1 MYSFSLGMGREVEN
15 LIQENSQ
22 LLETKYV
29 FHFCRMCQHCRPVF
43 WSALVFLCRNAL
55 NVVNKDLILKVDE
68 LTCEKEMF
76 QGELEAVLQAK
87 AKLEDK
93 NRELEEELKK

>member
-1 MYSFSLGMGREVEN
+1 M
-15 LIQENSQ
+15 
-22 LLETKYV
+22 
-29 FHFCRMCQHCRPVF
+29 
-43 WSALVFLCRNAL
+43 

-68 LTCEKEMF
+68 LTCEKEML

-87 AKLEDK
+87 TKLEDK